1 MAITTRLS
9 IQLLDEGQRQ
19 KETTINEAFTTLD
32 ANANTDLGEFTV
44 GTLPAA
50 SSNPGAWAL
59 ATNASGGRTVV
70 RSDGTNW
77 KVIAVEGATV
87 TV

>member
-1 MAITTRLS
+1 MATTRAS
-9 IQLLDEGQRQ
+9 IDYIDEGQRF
-19 KETTINEAFTTLD
+19 KETAINDGFDVIDAALWKDMGEYTVAGLPSAA
-32 ANANTDLGEFTV
+32 ANAN
-44 GTLPAA
+44 AY
-50 SSNPGAWAL
+50 AL

-77 KVIAVEGATV
+77 KVIVVEGATV